1 MHRLSALFH
10 RVSLFIQSI
19 AETLGAPGIA
29 LVSFFDSSFLS
40 LPEIADA
47 LIVVSVM
54 REPHRWLLYAASAT
68 VGSVAGCYALYSLA
82 RKGGHAFLQRRFRAD
97 RIERGLAIFK
107 RYGLF
112 AVIVP
117 SLLPPP
123 TPFKIFVLLAGVAEV
138 RPATF
143 IAAVAIGR
151 GLRFGGEA
159 WLAYEYGAEAFDYIQ
174 RNVPVISAWAGG
186 VIAVLG
192 LGYILWKRRKPVLP

>member
-123 TPFKIFVLLAGVAEV
+123 TP
-138 RPATF
+138 
-143 IAAVAIGR
+143 
-151 GLRFGGEA
+151 
-159 WLAYEYGAEAFDYIQ
+159 
-174 RNVPVISAWAGG
+174 
-186 VIAVLG
+186 
-192 LGYILWKRRKPVLP
+192 